1 MAFQWSNKQAHKIHV
16 KNSYTTETPPIRPP
30 HRLKGSGM
38 PSSSSV
44 SNPIISITSRS
55 SLSIPSAMLP
65 ITSRHW
71 LRRCLQTF
79 SARATSDRR
88 FASSAGSITS
98 ALRFTPQSDHYDC
111 RLATRSSIRW
121 ILAVISAIPFSNSA
135 SLSAESSSF
144 SSTLQSLRGTNHSLA
159 FDLFVHP
166 PQFGFIDLG
175 ELALICKIHFALSV
189 FLLNDF
195 ATTKWATQYASTLE
209 LIGPRF
215 AQRMFSWLLC
225 ANSRRSLRH

>member
-1 MAFQWSNKQAHKIHV
+1 MVEQSNECFPLNKQTNKQTILKKLIH
-16 KNSYTTETPPIRPP
+16 YTKHPPILPL

-88 FASSAGSITS
+88 FAISAGSITS

-111 RLATRSSIRW
+111 KEATRSSIRL

-159 FDLFVHP
+159 FPLRSGAIFP
-166 PQFGFIDLG
+166 
-175 ELALICKIHFALSV
+175 
-189 FLLNDF
+189 LLP
-195 ATTKWATQYASTLE
+195 A
-209 LIGPRF
+209 R
-215 AQRMFSWLLC
+215 
-225 ANSRRSLRH
+225 